1 MWQHCYYGKISINY
15 LLHRFGYLTIFVF
28 PSYCSWQVLNNPLTR
43 HTNWKT
49 LLYSGQTWHPG
60 RPTWCPRVCRCSRYF
75 RFRYCSCYCCCWG
88 QPHQKP
94 GHLPVPV
101 TDLGEY
107 HRLAVERWKKIR
119 IVRQVSKWLNRD
131 KGESIKIGPYFVWYS
146 TLSFSIKDFEVAV
159 QNW

>member
-1 MWQHCYYGKISINY
+1 MTRNNLCIISISLIITVNFFINY

-49 LLYSGQTWHPG
+49 LSYSGQTWHPD
-60 RPTWCPRVCRCSRYF
+60 RPTWCPRVCRCSRCF

-101 TDLGEY
+101 TGLGAIHILRKYSMKFSSNFNVEFEILFDLT
-107 HRLAVERWKKIR
+107 KKTP
-119 IVRQVSKWLNRD
+119 V
-131 KGESIKIGPYFVWYS
+131 FVKNLEVK
-146 TLSFSIKDFEVAV
+146 LSFFL
-159 QNW
+159 